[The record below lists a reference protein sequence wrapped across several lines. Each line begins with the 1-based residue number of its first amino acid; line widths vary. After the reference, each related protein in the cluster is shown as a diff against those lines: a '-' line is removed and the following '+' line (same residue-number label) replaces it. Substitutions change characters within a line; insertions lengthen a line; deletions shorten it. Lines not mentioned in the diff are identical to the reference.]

1 MTADVASASTRAAF
15 LLRAVA
21 RDKHAENRARLHC
34 LYAAELLDPHTGM
47 PATTDTRVDASA
59 LIRDALRLLA
69 AVPAAQFTDRLR
81 TASIHA
87 RRALYELDSARG
99 HIAG

>member
-1 MTADVASASTRAAF
+1 MTADLASASTRAAF
-15 LLRAVA
+15 LLRTVA
-21 RDKHAENRARLHC
+21 CDEHAANRARLHC

-47 PATTDTRVDASA
+47 PATTATRVDAA
-59 LIRDALRLLA
+59 AVTRDALHLLA
-69 AVPAAQFTDRLR
+69 AVPAEHFTDQVR

>member
-1 MTADVASASTRAAF
+1 MTTDLASASTRAAF
-15 LLRAVA
+15 LLRTVA
-21 RDKHAENRARLHC
+21 CDEHVSNRARLHC

-47 PATTDTRVDASA
+47 PATIGTHAEAAAVT
-59 LIRDALRLLA
+59 RDALRLLA
-69 AVPAAQFTDRLR
+69 ALPAEQFTDQLR

>member
-1 MTADVASASTRAAF
+1 MTADLASASARAAL
-15 LLRAVA
+15 LLRIVA
-21 RDKHAENRARLHC
+21 CDEHVSNRARLHC

-47 PATTDTRVDASA
+47 PATIGPPADAA
-59 LIRDALRLLA
+59 AVIRDALRLLA
-69 AVPAAQFTDRLR
+69 ALPATQFTHRVR

-87 RRALYELDSARG
+87 RRALYEPNPTRD

>member
-21 RDKHAENRARLHC
+21 CDEHVSNRARLHC

-47 PATTDTRVDASA
+47 PATAGTHAEAAAVT
-59 LIRDALRLLA
+59 RDALRLRA
-69 AVPAAQFTDRLR
+69 AVPAEQFTDQLR
-81 TASIHA
+81 PASIHA

>member
-15 LLRAVA
+15 LLRTVA
-21 RDKHAENRARLHC
+21 RDEHVSNRARLHC

-47 PATTDTRVDASA
+47 PAIVGTHAEAAAVT
-59 LIRDALRLLA
+59 RDALRLLA
-69 AVPAAQFTDRLR
+69 PLPAAQFTDEVR

-87 RRALYELDSARG
+87 RGALYELDSARD